1 MPQTTV
7 IPAWKAEVPILTPAQ
22 KPGGV
27 TISTTLIANAVPNK
41 PQPWTSTMITDAGLE
56 AAEEELT
63 TMSAGPMSAEPMM
76 ARASV
81 AQVDEPEEEET
92 EEDEDE
98 PPPTHHTRTRRKR

>member
-41 PQPWTSTMITDAGLE
+41 PQPWTATTVAVAE
-56 AAEEELT
+56 AKVEGEE
-63 TMSAGPMSAEPMM
+63 
-76 ARASV
+76 V
-81 AQVDEPEEEET
+81 APEEEEVHEEEEGT
-92 EEDEDE
+92 EEENDENGH
-98 PPPTHHTRTRRKR
+98 PKPRTSAPRRGSQHRGRRR